1 MALDPLPVARFAALA
16 AALKQSF
23 PDPRLTLTYLP
34 PLGVHAV
41 WSPAPSAA
49 EQSQYDALVAGW
61 DWSQAAQDAYDLS
74 QSRALAQAALSQADA
89 DHRLLRAVLLALLDQ
104 LNVIRAALVPPLPPV
119 TVAQALT
126 AVRAKANSAAAD

>member
-1 MALDPLPVARFAALA
+1 MAPDPLLTARFVALA

-34 PLGVHAV
+34 PRGVHAV
-41 WSPAPSAA
+41 WDPAPSAA

-74 QSRALAQAALSQADA
+74 QSRALAQAALSLADA
-89 DHRLLRAVLLALLDQ
+89 DHRLLRAVLLTLLDQ
-104 LNVIRAALVPPLPPV
+104 VNTIRAALAPPLPP
-119 TVAQALT
+119 LT
-126 AVRAKANSAAAD
+126 AAQVTAAVKAKANSAAAD